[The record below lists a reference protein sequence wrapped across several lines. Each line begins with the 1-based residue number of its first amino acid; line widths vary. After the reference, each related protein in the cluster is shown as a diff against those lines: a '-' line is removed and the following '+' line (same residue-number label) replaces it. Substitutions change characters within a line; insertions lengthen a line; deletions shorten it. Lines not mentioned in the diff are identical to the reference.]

1 MRYGGINCRM
11 LQNNMRRFLHHPHR
25 LWRQL
30 GPGLITGA
38 ADDDPSGI
46 ATYSQAGAQ
55 FGFTLGWTLLFTFPL
70 MAVIQE
76 ISARIG
82 RITRFGLAGN
92 LRRFYPPWLLRT
104 LVVSLVVANT
114 LNLGADLGAMASAVE
129 LLLGGSNKLYVV
141 MFGAGSVVLQIFMD
155 YRRYVAILKW
165 LTLSLF
171 AYCGVL
177 LMVDLPWSD
186 VWSGI
191 FLPQLHSS
199 AAYWAMIA
207 AVFGTTISPYL
218 FFWQSA
224 QEAENTRLDPEAKPL
239 LIDRRQRRSEL
250 RRIRLDTVV
259 GMGFSN
265 IIALFIML
273 TTAATLHQ
281 HGITDIQTSAQAA
294 EALRPLAGR
303 FAALI
308 FTLGIVGTG
317 LLAVPVLAGSAAYAV
332 GEALQWPLG
341 LSRRPLE
348 ARAFYATL
356 AAATLLGTALNF
368 TSLDPIKALLWSAVL
383 NSIVAVPILVAMM
396 LVASSPKIMGRMTL
410 SWRMKLAGWGATA
423 VMAGTLIALFV
434 TALE

>member
-1 MRYGGINCRM
+1 MRHFINY
-11 LQNNMRRFLHHPHR
+11 PHR
-25 LWRQL
+25 LWRRL

-55 FGFTLGWTLLFTFPL
+55 FGYSLGWTMLFTFPL

-92 LRRFYPPWLLRT
+92 LRRFYPPWLLRF
-104 LVVSLVVANT
+104 LVASLVIANT
-114 LNLGADLGAMASAVE
+114 LNLGADLGAMGSALE
-129 LLLGGSNKLYVV
+129 LVLGGSDKAYVALI
-141 MFGAGSVVLQIFMD
+141 GLLSVILQVFMD
-155 YRRYVAILKW
+155 YRRYLVILKW

-171 AYCGVL
+171 AYLGVL
-177 LMVDLPWSD
+177 LMVDVPWGIVLQDVLLPKFE
-186 VWSGI
+186 G
-191 FLPQLHSS
+191 SS
-199 AAYWAMIA
+199 AYWAMVV

-218 FFWQSA
+218 FFWQSS
-224 QEAENTRLDPEAKPL
+224 QEAENVRIDPAARPL
-239 LIDRRQRRSEL
+239 LIDRSQRKSEL
-250 RRIRLDTVV
+250 RRIRLDTVI

-265 IIALFIML
+265 LIGLFIML
-273 TTAATLHQ
+273 TAAATLHS

-294 EALRPLAGR
+294 EALRPLAGP
-303 FAALI
+303 FTALV

-332 GEALQWPLG
+332 GEAMQWPLG

-356 AAATLLGTALNF
+356 AAAILFGTILNF
-368 TSLDPIKALLWSAVL
+368 TDIDPIKALLWSAIL
-383 NSIVAVPILVAMM
+383 NSIVAVPILIAMM
-396 LVASSPKIMGRMTL
+396 LVASSPRIMGRMTL
-410 SWRMKLAGWGATA
+410 SPKMRAAGWLATA
-423 VMAGTLIALFV
+423 AMGGSVLIMAITELMF
-434 TALE
+434 